1 VSEAAHQ
8 TNVDLISVD
17 GLDDV
22 FAEVIQGTPETIPE
36 GTPEITGESP
46 EAIPVQSKDIPQGVP
61 VEEAARVFGT
71 STRAIIKRLQKG
83 TLSGFKVPSKF
94 GDKWLV
100 SPEAIPTS
108 VESKPETIPEGTS
121 EIAGESPEAIPVQSK
136 DIPQGVPVEIVQDL
150 LKKVEALTY
159 RNGYLESQVAERD
172 RQIESHE
179 NQIKLLTDS
188 QHKRGWWARFS
199 SWFVTGR

>member
-1 VSEAAHQ
+1 MSEAAHQ
-8 TNVDLISVD
+8 RNVDLISVD

-22 FAEVIQGTPETIPE
+22 FAEVVQGTPETIPQ
-36 GTPEITGESP
+36 GTPEIAGESP
-46 EAIPVQSKDIPQGVP
+46 EAIPAQSKDIPQGVP

-100 SPEAIPTS
+100 APEAIPSS
-108 VESKPETIPEGTS
+108 VESKPKAIPEGTP
-121 EIAGESPEAIPVQSK
+121 EIAGTPPEAIPVQPK
-136 DIPQGVPVEIVQDL
+136 DIPQGVPVEIVQEL

-188 QHKRGWWARFS
+188 QHKRGWWTRFS
-199 SWFVTGR
+199 SWFMTGR

>member
-22 FAEVIQGTPETIPE
+22 FAEIVQGTPEAIPE
-36 GTPEITGESP
+36 GIPKFAKASL
-46 EAIPVQSKDIPQGVP
+46 EAIPVESKDTPQGVP

-100 SPEAIPTS
+100 APEAIPTAVENNQKAIPKGTPASAGASPEAIP
-108 VESKPETIPEGTS
+108 
-121 EIAGESPEAIPVQSK
+121 QSK
-136 DIPQGVPVEIVQDL
+136 EISQGVPVEIVQEL

-172 RQIESHE
+172 RQIESHQD
-179 NQIKLLTDS
+179 QIKLLTDS
-188 QHKRGWWARFS
+188 QHKRSWWARFG

>member
-1 VSEAAHQ
+1 MSEAAHQ
-8 TNVDLISVD
+8 RNVDLVSVD

-22 FAEVIQGTPETIPE
+22 FAEVVQGTPEAIPE
-36 GTPEITGESP
+36 GTPVITGAP
-46 EAIPVQSKDIPQGVP
+46 HEAIPIQSTDIPQGIP
-61 VEEAARVFGT
+61 VEEAARAFGT

-100 SPEAIPTS
+100 ASEAIPES
-108 VESKPETIPEGTS
+108 VESKPKAIPEGTPV
-121 EIAGESPEAIPVQSK
+121 ITGASPEAIPVQSK
-136 DIPQGVPVEIVQDL
+136 DIPQGVPVEIVQEL

-188 QHKRGWWARFS
+188 QHKRGWWARFV